1 MARVFAQAE
10 RTIPATPRE
19 VFAFLSDYGDSRQR
33 ILTSHFADFTVE
45 EGGQGSGTVVSYRL
59 RAGQRE
65 RFYRMRVEVPTDGEL
80 LREVDTESSL
90 VNTWSVSAIEGGA
103 QSKVALSTEWQGVGG
118 IRGFFERTFAP
129 LALRRIYSELL
140 SRLEQALAGH
150 TS

>member
-1 MARVFAQAE
+1 MARVFAKAE
-10 RTIPATPRE
+10 KTIPAAPRE

-33 ILTSHFADFTVE
+33 ILTAHFTDFTVE
-45 EGGQGSGTVVSYRL
+45 EGGQGAGTVVSYRL

-65 RFYRMRVEVPTDGEL
+65 RFYRMRVEVPVDGEV

-90 VNTWSVSAIEGGA
+90 VNTWSLTAIAGGA
-103 QSKVALSTEWQGVGG
+103 QTHVTLSSEWQGTGG

-140 SRLEQALAGH
+140 SQLEQALAGH
-150 TS
+150 SS